1 MTCPNNWNI
10 MNVDKEIQHI
20 DSAIAELV
28 YDKAALRMAYNY
40 YHAKRDANQFKHIE
54 ENYGI
59 GVPTGITFN
68 PLVRPHIDRLV
79 GEYVGLNQDLKIT
92 CKDEETL
99 SNIMRDKQL
108 KINSELH
115 NYLKRYINNN
125 IIRTLIEGQESSLD
139 PFIEKEMKKIVDN
152 IQESFVS
159 EYEITAQ
166 NMLTYFKQSR
176 NIDLDN
182 KMQSLLVDLCVGG
195 TVYYRVRPSLSND
208 NIRFEV
214 LNPLDTFVE
223 KNPNSEYLADSRRAV
238 IRKYMSIE
246 DIIAEYHEDLKDEHI
261 KILKDWK
268 ASKGGVENSNFV
280 YVTGSAANKSVWDK
294 NHKNILGG
302 LEVHPIWDGDSNL
315 NRKNYNLIT
324 VYDVEWIEVDYK
336 TGIQYRHE
344 GTKIGD
350 NIYITKGEVENVI
363 RTKDAPNKC
372 RLSLNGLFF
381 LDKNGEPNSII
392 LKTID
397 LQNRFDLL
405 AFYKD
410 NLIASSGTVGDWI
423 DLAYVPQVLGV
434 DLPERLQKW
443 LAYKKQGLGL
453 IDSSQEGGQMMNT
466 IFNGY
471 DDTIKAQS
479 IQAIELAMQSIQH
492 QVSMITG
499 VLPEAMAQYE
509 QRDAVSNVQLGVR
522 TTMLLTKQLF
532 NAMDIIYNEANYDML
547 NLAKLVWP
555 DGITATI
562 VLGNKAQIFTAL
574 PEYYTVTDF
583 DVHIEDSAKSFQ
595 DVQSLRAISGEL
607 VRGGAAD
614 LEDVTNIMTASSMTE
629 LKRTIDRSIA
639 KKKEE
644 NSMLGQMQQQI
655 QEYEQAMKEMQQ
667 NLKSMQ
673 QENTQL
679 QKQVEANNQMKLQ
692 LEAERIAIEKERV
705 RNDKEYND
713 KTIEVKQQQVQAQVA
728 QIYDANPYNDKIKNV
743 I

>member
-1 MTCPNNWNI
+1 
-10 MNVDKEIQHI
+10 MNVDKEIQQI
-20 DSAIAELV
+20 DAAISELV

-59 GVPTGITFN
+59 GVPTEVTFN

-79 GEYVGLNQDLKIT
+79 GEYIGLSQDLKIT

-108 KINSELH
+108 KINLELH
-115 NYLKRYINNN
+115 NYLKRYVNNN
-125 IIRTLIEGQESSLD
+125 IIAPLINNKESNLD
-139 PFIEKEMKKIVDN
+139 PFVEKEMQKIIDD
-152 IQESFVS
+152 IKESYVS

-176 NIDLDN
+176 NIDLIN
-182 KMQSLLVDLCVGG
+182 KMESLMIDICVSG
-195 TVYYRVRPSLSND
+195 TAYYRVRPSLSGD

-214 LNPLDTFVE
+214 SNPLDTFVE
-223 KNPNSEYLADSRRAV
+223 KNPNSNYLADSRRAV

-246 DIIAEYHEDLKDEHI
+246 DIIAEYHNDLKDEHI

-268 ASKGGVENSNFV
+268 SSEGATENGNFV
-280 YVTGSAANKSVWDK
+280 YVRGSSANKSVWDK

-302 LEVHPIWDGDSNL
+302 LEVHPLWDGNSNVTKL
-315 NRKNYNLIT
+315 NNNLII

-336 TGIQYRHE
+336 TGIQTRHE

-350 NIYITKGEVENVI
+350 SIYITRGEVEDVI

-405 AFYKD
+405 SFYKD
-410 NLIASSGTVGDWI
+410 NLIASSGTVGDWL

-434 DLPERLQKW
+434 ELPERLQKW

-453 IDSSQEGGQMMNT
+453 IDSSQEGAQMMNT

-509 QRDAVSNVQLGVR
+509 QRDAVSNVQLGVK

-532 NAMDIIYNEANYDML
+532 KAMDVLYKEANYDML
-547 NLAKLVWP
+547 NLSKLVWP
-555 DGITATI
+555 NGMTGTI

-595 DVQSLRAISGEL
+595 DVQSLKAISGEL

-614 LEDVTNIMTASSMTE
+614 LSDITNIMTASSMTE
-629 LKRTIDRSIA
+629 LKRNIDRSIA
-639 KKKEE
+639 NKKAE
-644 NSMLGQMQQQI
+644 NDMLNQMQQQI
-655 QEYEQAMKEMQQ
+655 QQYEQSMQELQ
-667 NLKSMQ
+667 KNLQAMQ
-673 QENTQL
+673 QENAQL
-679 QKQVEANNQMKLQ
+679 QKQVESNNQMKMQ
-692 LEAERIAIEKERV
+692 MEAERIAIERERV

-713 KTIEVKQQQVQAQVA
+713 KSIEVKQQQVQAQVA
-728 QIYDANPYNDKIKNV
+728 QIYDINPYNDKIKEV
-743 I
+743 V

>member
-1 MTCPNNWNI
+1 

-20 DSAIAELV
+20 DSAIDELV

-40 YHAKRDANQFKHIE
+40 YHAKRDVNQFKHIE

-59 GVPTGITFN
+59 GVPTEVTFN

-79 GEYVGLNQDLKIT
+79 GEYIGLSQDLKIT
-92 CKDEETL
+92 CKDDETL
-99 SNIMRDKQL
+99 SNIMRDKQI
-108 KINSELH
+108 KINLELH

-125 IIRTLIEGQESSLD
+125 IISPLINNKESNLD
-139 PFIEKEMKKIVDN
+139 PFVEKEMQKIVDD
-152 IQESFVS
+152 IKESYVS

-176 NIDLDN
+176 NIDLMN
-182 KMQSLLVDLCVGG
+182 KMESLMIDMCVSG
-195 TVYYRVRPSLSND
+195 TAYYRVRPSLSGD

-214 LNPLDTFVE
+214 SNPLDTFVE
-223 KNPNSEYLADSRRAV
+223 KNPNSNYLADSRRAV
-238 IRKYMSIE
+238 IRKYMSVE
-246 DIIAEYHEDLKDEHI
+246 DIIAEYYNDLKDEHI

-268 ASKGGVENSNFV
+268 ASEGAAENSNFV
-280 YVTGSAANKSVWDK
+280 YVRGSSANKSVWDK

-302 LEVHPIWDGDSNL
+302 LEVHPLWDGDSNVTKL
-315 NRKNYNLIT
+315 NHNLII

-336 TGIQYRHE
+336 TGIQTRHE

-350 NIYITKGEVENVI
+350 NIYITRGEVEDVV
-363 RTKDAPNKC
+363 RTKDALNKC

-410 NLIASSGTVGDWI
+410 NLIASSGTVGDWL

-434 DLPERLQKW
+434 ELPERLQKW

-453 IDSSQEGGQMMNT
+453 IDSSQEGAQMMNT

-509 QRDAVSNVQLGVR
+509 QRDAVSNVQLGVK

-532 NAMDIIYNEANYDML
+532 KAMDVLYKEANYDML
-547 NLAKLVWP
+547 NLSKLVWP
-555 DGITATI
+555 NGMTGTI

-595 DVQSLRAISGEL
+595 DVQSLKAISGEL

-614 LEDVTNIMTASSMTE
+614 LNDVTNIMTASSMTE
-629 LKRTIDRSIA
+629 LKRNIDRSIA
-639 KKKEE
+639 KKKAE
-644 NSMLGQMQQQI
+644 NDMLNQMQQQI
-655 QEYEQAMKEMQQ
+655 QQYEQSMQEMQR
-667 NLKSMQ
+667 NLQAMQ
-673 QENTQL
+673 QENAQL
-679 QKQVEANNQMKLQ
+679 QKQVESNNQMKMQ
-692 LEAERIAIEKERV
+692 MEAERIAIERERV

-713 KTIEVKQQQVQAQVA
+713 KSIEVKQQQVQAQVA
-728 QIYDANPYNDKIKNV
+728 QIYDVNPYNDKIKEV
-743 I
+743 V

>member
-1 MTCPNNWNI
+1 MACPNNWNI
-10 MNVDKEIQHI
+10 MNVDKEIQQI
-20 DSAIAELV
+20 DAAISELV

-59 GVPTGITFN
+59 GVPTEVTFN

-79 GEYVGLNQDLKIT
+79 GEYLGLNQDLKTT
-92 CKDEETL
+92 CKDTETL
-99 SNIMRDKQL
+99 NNILREKQIAIANE
-108 KINSELH
+108 IN
-115 NYLKRYINNN
+115 NYLTNYLENN
-125 IIRTLIEGQESSLD
+125 IIGSILNDKESIID
-139 PFIEKEMKKIVDN
+139 PFIENELAKIREN
-152 IQESFVS
+152 ISESFVS
-159 EYEITAQ
+159 EYEIASQ
-166 NMLTYFKQSR
+166 NMLIYFKQSR

-182 KMQSLLVDLCVGG
+182 KMQSLMTDLCVSG
-195 TVYYRVRPSLSND
+195 TCYYRVRPSLSKD
-208 NIRFEV
+208 NIRLEA

-223 KNPNSEYLADSRRAV
+223 KNPNSDYLADSRRAV

-268 ASKGGVENSNFV
+268 ASEGGVENSNFV
-280 YVTGSAANKSVWDK
+280 YVTGSSANKSVWDK
-294 NHKNILGG
+294 THKNILGG
-302 LEVHPIWDGDSNL
+302 LEVHPFWDGDTNI
-315 NRKNYNLIT
+315 NRTNYNLIT
-324 VYDVEWIEVDYK
+324 VYDVEWIEVDYN
-336 TGIQYRHE
+336 TGIQTRHE
-344 GTKIGD
+344 GTKIGES
-350 NIYITKGEVENVI
+350 IYITKGEVEDVI

-392 LKTID
+392 LKTIS

-410 NLIASSGTVGDWI
+410 NLIASSGTVGDWL

-453 IDSSQEGGQMMNT
+453 IDSSQEGAQMMNT

-479 IQAIELAMQSIQH
+479 IQAIDLAMQGIQH
-492 QVSMITG
+492 QVSMLTG

-509 QRDAVSNVQLGVR
+509 QRDAVSNVQLGVK

-532 NAMDIIYNEANYDML
+532 KAMDTVYKEANYDML

-555 DGITATI
+555 DGITGTI

-595 DVQSLRAISGEL
+595 DRQALVAISGEL

-629 LKRTIDRSIA
+629 LKRNIDRSIA
-639 KKKEE
+639 KKKAE
-644 NSMLGQMQQQI
+644 NNMLNQMQQQI
-655 QEYEQAMKEMQQ
+655 QEYEQAMKEMQN
-667 NLKSMQ
+667 NLKTMQ
-673 QENTQL
+673 QENMQL
-679 QKQVEANNQMKLQ
+679 QKQVEANNQTKLE
-692 LEAERIAIEKERV
+692 LEAQRIAIEKERV

-713 KTIEVKQQQVQAQVA
+713 KSIEVKQQQVQAQVA

-743 I
+743 M

>member
-1 MTCPNNWNI
+1 

-20 DSAIAELV
+20 DSAIDELV

-40 YHAKRDANQFKHIE
+40 YHAKRDVNQFKHIE

-59 GVPTGITFN
+59 GVPTKVTFN

-79 GEYVGLNQDLKIT
+79 GEYIGLSQDLKIT
-92 CKDEETL
+92 CKDDETL
-99 SNIMRDKQL
+99 SNIMRDKQI
-108 KINSELH
+108 KINLELH

-125 IIRTLIEGQESSLD
+125 IISPLINNKESNLD
-139 PFIEKEMKKIVDN
+139 PFVEKEMQKIVDD
-152 IQESFVS
+152 IKESYVS

-176 NIDLDN
+176 NIDLMN
-182 KMQSLLVDLCVGG
+182 KMESLMIDMCVSG
-195 TVYYRVRPSLSND
+195 TAYYRVRPSLSGD

-214 LNPLDTFVE
+214 SNPLDTFVE
-223 KNPNSEYLADSRRAV
+223 KNPNSNYLADSRRAV
-238 IRKYMSIE
+238 IRKYMSVE
-246 DIIAEYHEDLKDEHI
+246 DIIAEYYNDLKDEHI

-268 ASKGGVENSNFV
+268 ASEGAAENSNFV
-280 YVTGSAANKSVWDK
+280 YVRGSSANKSVWDK

-302 LEVHPIWDGDSNL
+302 LEVHPLWDGDSNVTKL
-315 NRKNYNLIT
+315 NHNLII

-336 TGIQYRHE
+336 TGIQTRHE

-350 NIYITKGEVENVI
+350 NIYITRGEVEDVV

-372 RLSLNGLFF
+372 RLSINGLFF

-397 LQNRFDLL
+397 LQNRYDLL
-405 AFYKD
+405 SFYKD
-410 NLIASSGTVGDWI
+410 NLIAISGTVGDWL

-453 IDSSQEGGQMMNT
+453 IDSSQEGAQMMNT

-509 QRDAVSNVQLGVR
+509 QRDAVSNVQLGVK

-532 NAMDIIYNEANYDML
+532 KAMDVLYKEANYDML
-547 NLAKLVWP
+547 NLSKLVWP
-555 DGITATI
+555 NGMTGTI

-595 DVQSLRAISGEL
+595 DVQSLKAISGEL

-614 LEDVTNIMTASSMTE
+614 LNDVTNIMTASSMTE
-629 LKRTIDRSIA
+629 LKRNIDRSIA
-639 KKKEE
+639 KKKAE
-644 NSMLGQMQQQI
+644 NDMLNQMQQQI
-655 QEYEQAMKEMQQ
+655 QQYEQSMQEMQR
-667 NLKSMQ
+667 NLRAMQ
-673 QENTQL
+673 QENAQL
-679 QKQVEANNQMKLQ
+679 QKQVESNNQMKMQ
-692 LEAERIAIEKERV
+692 MEAERIAIERERV

-713 KTIEVKQQQVQAQVA
+713 KAIEVKQQQVQAQVA

-743 I
+743 L

>member
-10 MNVDKEIQHI
+10 MNVDKEIQQI
-20 DSAIAELV
+20 DAAIGELV

-59 GVPTGITFN
+59 GVPTEVTFN

-79 GEYVGLNQDLKIT
+79 GEYLGLNQDLRTT
-92 CKDEETL
+92 CKDVETL
-99 SNIMRDKQL
+99 NNILREKQL
-108 KINSELH
+108 AIAEEIN
-115 NYLKRYINNN
+115 NYLTSYLENN
-125 IIRTLIEGQESSLD
+125 IIGSILNDKESVID
-139 PFIEKEMKKIVDN
+139 PFIENELSKIREN
-152 IQESFVS
+152 ISESFVS
-159 EYEITAQ
+159 EYEIAAQ
-166 NMLTYFKQSR
+166 NMLIYFKQSR

-182 KMQSLLVDLCVGG
+182 KMQNLMTDLCVSG
-195 TVYYRVRPSLSND
+195 TCYYRVRPSLSRD
-208 NIRFEV
+208 NIRLEA

-223 KNPNSEYLADSRRAV
+223 KNPNSDYLADSRRAV

-268 ASKGGVENSNFV
+268 ASEGGVENSNFV
-280 YVTGSAANKSVWDK
+280 YVTGSSANKSVWDK
-294 NHKNILGG
+294 THKNILGG
-302 LEVHPIWDGDSNL
+302 LEVHPVWDGDTNT
-315 NRKNYNLIT
+315 NRTNYNLIT

-336 TGIQYRHE
+336 TGIQTRHE

-350 NIYITKGEVENVI
+350 SIYITKGEVEDVV

-392 LKTID
+392 LKTIS
-397 LQNRFDLL
+397 LQNRYDLL

-410 NLIASSGTVGDWI
+410 NLIASSGTVGDWL

-453 IDSSQEGGQMMNT
+453 IDSSQEGAQMMNT

-532 NAMDIIYNEANYDML
+532 KAMDTVYKEANYDML

-555 DGITATI
+555 DGITGTI

-574 PEYYTVTDF
+574 PEHYTVTDF

-595 DVQSLRAISGEL
+595 DRQALVAISGEL

-629 LKRTIDRSIA
+629 LKRNIDRSIA
-639 KKKEE
+639 KKKAE
-644 NSMLGQMQQQI
+644 NNMLNQMQQQI
-655 QEYEQAMKEMQQ
+655 QEYEQAMKEMQN
-667 NLKSMQ
+667 NLKTMQ
-673 QENTQL
+673 QENMQL
-679 QKQVEANNQMKLQ
+679 QKQVEANNQTKLE
-692 LEAERIAIEKERV
+692 LEAQRIAIEKERV

-713 KTIEVKQQQVQAQVA
+713 KSIEVKQQQVQAQVA

-743 I
+743 M

>member
-1 MTCPNNWNI
+1 

-40 YHAKRDANQFKHIE
+40 YHAKRDADQFKHIE

-59 GVPTGITFN
+59 GVPTEVTFN

-79 GEYVGLNQDLKIT
+79 GEYIGLSQDLKIT

-108 KINSELH
+108 KINLELH
-115 NYLKRYINNN
+115 NYLKRYVNNSIITPLINNK
-125 IIRTLIEGQESSLD
+125 ESNLD
-139 PFIEKEMKKIVDN
+139 PFVEEEMQKIVED
-152 IQESFVS
+152 IKESFVS

-176 NIDLDN
+176 NIDLAN
-182 KMQSLLVDLCVGG
+182 KMESLMIDLSVSG
-195 TVYYRVRPSLSND
+195 TAYYRVRPSLSGD

-214 LNPLDTFVE
+214 SNPLDTFVE

-238 IRKYMSIE
+238 IRKYMSVE
-246 DIIAEYHEDLKDEHI
+246 DIIAEYYNDLKDEHI

-268 ASKGGVENSNFV
+268 ASEEAAENSNFV
-280 YVTGSAANKSVWDK
+280 SVRGSSANKSVWDK

-302 LEVHPIWDGDSNL
+302 LEVHPLWDGNSNITKL
-315 NRKNYNLIT
+315 NNNLII

-336 TGIQYRHE
+336 TGIQTRHE

-350 NIYITKGEVENVI
+350 SIYITRGEIEDVI

-372 RLSLNGLFF
+372 RLSINGLFF

-405 AFYKD
+405 SFYKD
-410 NLIASSGTVGDWI
+410 NLIASSGTVGDWL

-453 IDSSQEGGQMMNT
+453 IDSSQEGAQMMNT

-479 IQAIELAMQSIQH
+479 IQAIELAMQSIER

-509 QRDAVSNVQLGVR
+509 QRDAVSNVQLGVK

-532 NAMDIIYNEANYDML
+532 KAMDVLYKEANYDML
-547 NLAKLVWP
+547 NLSKLVWP
-555 DGITATI
+555 NGMTGTI

-614 LEDVTNIMTASSMTE
+614 LSDVTNIMTASSMTE

-639 KKKEE
+639 KKKAE
-644 NSMLGQMQQQI
+644 NDLLNQMQQQI
-655 QEYEQAMKEMQQ
+655 QQYEQSMREMQK
-667 NLKSMQ
+667 NLQAMQ
-673 QENTQL
+673 QENAQL
-679 QKQVEANNQMKLQ
+679 QKQVESNNQMKMQ
-692 LEAERIAIEKERV
+692 MEAERIAIERERV

-713 KTIEVKQQQVQAQVA
+713 KAIEVKQQQVQAQVA

-743 I
+743 L

>member
-1 MTCPNNWNI
+1 
-10 MNVDKEIQHI
+10 MNVDKEIQQI
-20 DSAIAELV
+20 DAAISELV

-59 GVPTGITFN
+59 GVPTEVTFN

-79 GEYVGLNQDLKIT
+79 GEYIGLSQDLKIT
-92 CKDEETL
+92 CKDAETL

-108 KINSELH
+108 KINLELH
-115 NYLKRYINNN
+115 NYLKRYVNNN
-125 IIRTLIEGQESSLD
+125 IIAPLINNKESNLD
-139 PFIEKEMKKIVDN
+139 PFVEKEMQKIIDD
-152 IQESFVS
+152 IKESYVS

-176 NIDLDN
+176 NIDLMN
-182 KMQSLLVDLCVGG
+182 KMESLMIDMCVSG
-195 TVYYRVRPSLSND
+195 TAYYRVRPSLSGD

-214 LNPLDTFVE
+214 SNPLDTFVE
-223 KNPNSEYLADSRRAV
+223 KNPNSNYLADSRRAV

-246 DIIAEYHEDLKDEHI
+246 DIIAEYYNDLKDEHI

-268 ASKGGVENSNFV
+268 ASEGATKNSNFV
-280 YVTGSAANKSVWDK
+280 YVRGSSANKSVWDK

-302 LEVHPIWDGDSNL
+302 LEVHPLWDGDSNVTKL
-315 NRKNYNLIT
+315 NNNLII

-336 TGIQYRHE
+336 TGIQTRHE

-350 NIYITKGEVENVI
+350 SIYITRGEVEDVI

-405 AFYKD
+405 SFYKD
-410 NLIASSGTVGDWI
+410 NLIASSGTVGDWL

-434 DLPERLQKW
+434 ELPERLQKW

-453 IDSSQEGGQMMNT
+453 IDSSQEGAQMMNT

-492 QVSMITG
+492 RVSMITG

-509 QRDAVSNVQLGVR
+509 QRDAVSNVQLGVK

-532 NAMDIIYNEANYDML
+532 KAMDVLYKEANYDML
-547 NLAKLVWP
+547 NLSKLVWP
-555 DGITATI
+555 NGMTGTI

-595 DVQSLRAISGEL
+595 DVQSLKAISGEL

-614 LEDVTNIMTASSMTE
+614 LNDVTNIMTASSMTE
-629 LKRTIDRSIA
+629 LKRNIDRSIA
-639 KKKEE
+639 KKKAE
-644 NSMLGQMQQQI
+644 NDMLNQMQQQI
-655 QEYEQAMKEMQQ
+655 QQYEQSMQEMQR
-667 NLKSMQ
+667 NLQAMQ
-673 QENTQL
+673 QENAQL
-679 QKQVEANNQMKLQ
+679 QKQVESNNQMKMQ
-692 LEAERIAIEKERV
+692 MEAERIAIERERV

-713 KTIEVKQQQVQAQVA
+713 KSIEVKQQQVQAQVA
-728 QIYDANPYNDKIKNV
+728 QIYDVNPYNDKIKEV
-743 I
+743 V

>member
-10 MNVDKEIQHI
+10 MNVDKEIQQI
-20 DSAIAELV
+20 DAAIGELV

-59 GVPTGITFN
+59 GVPTEVTFN

-79 GEYVGLNQDLKIT
+79 GEYLGLNQDLKTT
-92 CKDEETL
+92 CKDTETL
-99 SNIMRDKQL
+99 NNILREKQIAIANE
-108 KINSELH
+108 IN
-115 NYLKRYINNN
+115 NYLTNYLENNVIGSILN
-125 IIRTLIEGQESSLD
+125 DKESIID
-139 PFIEKEMKKIVDN
+139 PFIENELTKIREN
-152 IQESFVS
+152 IAESFVS
-159 EYEITAQ
+159 EYEIASQ
-166 NMLTYFKQSR
+166 NMLIYFKQSR

-182 KMQSLLVDLCVGG
+182 KMQSLMTDLCVSG
-195 TVYYRVRPSLSND
+195 TCYYRVRPSLSKD
-208 NIRFEV
+208 NIRLEA

-223 KNPNSEYLADSRRAV
+223 KNPNSDYLADSRRAV

-268 ASKGGVENSNFV
+268 ASEGGVENSNFV
-280 YVTGSAANKSVWDK
+280 YVTGSSANKSAWDK
-294 NHKNILGG
+294 THKNILGG
-302 LEVHPIWDGDSNL
+302 LEVHPFWDGDTNT
-315 NRKNYNLIT
+315 NRTNYNLIT

-336 TGIQYRHE
+336 TGIQTRHE

-350 NIYITKGEVENVI
+350 SIYITKGEVEDVI

-392 LKTID
+392 LKTIS

-410 NLIASSGTVGDWI
+410 NLIASSGTVGDWL

-453 IDSSQEGGQMMNT
+453 IDSSQEGAQMMNT

-479 IQAIELAMQSIQH
+479 IQAIDLAMQGIQH
-492 QVSMITG
+492 QVSMLTG

-532 NAMDIIYNEANYDML
+532 KAMDTVYKEANYDML

-555 DGITATI
+555 DGITGTI

-574 PEYYTVTDF
+574 PEHYTVTDF

-595 DVQSLRAISGEL
+595 DRQALVAISGEL

-629 LKRTIDRSIA
+629 LKRNIDRSIA
-639 KKKEE
+639 KKKAE
-644 NSMLGQMQQQI
+644 NNMLNQMQQQI
-655 QEYEQAMKEMQQ
+655 QEYEQAMKEMQN
-667 NLKSMQ
+667 NLKTMQ
-673 QENTQL
+673 QENMQL
-679 QKQVEANNQMKLQ
+679 QKQVEANNQTKLE
-692 LEAERIAIEKERV
+692 LEAQRIAIEKERV

-713 KTIEVKQQQVQAQVA
+713 KSIEVKQQQVQAQVA

-743 I
+743 M

>member
-1 MTCPNNWNI
+1 MNI
-10 MNVDKEIQHI
+10 DKEIQQI
-20 DSAIAELV
+20 DAAISELV

-59 GVPTGITFN
+59 GVPTEVTFN

-79 GEYVGLNQDLKIT
+79 GEYIGLSQDLKIT

-108 KINSELH
+108 KINLELH

-125 IIRTLIEGQESSLD
+125 IIGPLINNKESNLD
-139 PFIEKEMKKIVDN
+139 PFVEKEMQKIVDDIN
-152 IQESFVS
+152 ESFVS

-176 NIDLDN
+176 NIDLIN
-182 KMQSLLVDLCVGG
+182 KMESLMIDICVGG
-195 TVYYRVRPSLSND
+195 TAYYRVRPSLSGD

-214 LNPLDTFVE
+214 SNPLDTFVE
-223 KNPNSEYLADSRRAV
+223 KNPNSNYLADSRRAV
-238 IRKYMSIE
+238 IRKYMSVE
-246 DIIAEYHEDLKDEHI
+246 DIIAEYHSDLKDEHI
-261 KILKDWK
+261 RILKNWK
-268 ASKGGVENSNFV
+268 ASEGAAENSNFV
-280 YVTGSAANKSVWDK
+280 YVRGSANNKSVWDK

-302 LEVHPIWDGDSNL
+302 LEVHPLWDGDSNITKL
-315 NRKNYNLIT
+315 NHNLII

-336 TGIQYRHE
+336 TGIQTRHE

-350 NIYITKGEVENVI
+350 SIYITRGEVEDVI

-434 DLPERLQKW
+434 ELPERLQKW

-453 IDSSQEGGQMMNT
+453 IDSSQEGAQMMNT

-479 IQAIELAMQSIQH
+479 IQAIELSMQSIQH

-509 QRDAVSNVQLGVR
+509 QRDAVSNVQLGVK

-532 NAMDIIYNEANYDML
+532 KAMDVLYKEANYDML
-547 NLAKLVWP
+547 NLSKLVWP
-555 DGITATI
+555 NGITGTI
-562 VLGNKAQIFTAL
+562 VLGNKSQIFTAL

-614 LEDVTNIMTASSMTE
+614 LSDVTNIMTASSMTE
-629 LKRTIDRSIA
+629 LKRNIDRSIA
-639 KKKEE
+639 KKKAE
-644 NSMLGQMQQQI
+644 NDMLNQMQQQI
-655 QEYEQAMKEMQQ
+655 QQYEQSMQEMQK
-667 NLKSMQ
+667 NLQAMQ
-673 QENTQL
+673 QENAQL
-679 QKQVEANNQMKLQ
+679 QKQVESNNQMKMQ
-692 LEAERIAIEKERV
+692 IEAERIAIERERV

-713 KTIEVKQQQVQAQVA
+713 KSIEVKQQQVQAQVA

>member
-1 MTCPNNWNI
+1 
-10 MNVDKEIQHI
+10 MNVDKEIQQI
-20 DSAIAELV
+20 DAAIGELV

-59 GVPTGITFN
+59 GVPTEVTFN

-79 GEYVGLNQDLKIT
+79 GEYLGLNQDLRTT
-92 CKDEETL
+92 CKDVETL
-99 SNIMRDKQL
+99 NNILREKQL
-108 KINSELH
+108 AIAGEIN
-115 NYLKRYINNN
+115 NYLISYLENN
-125 IIRTLIEGQESSLD
+125 IIGSILNDKESVID
-139 PFIEKEMKKIVDN
+139 PFIENELSKIREN
-152 IQESFVS
+152 ISESFVS
-159 EYEITAQ
+159 EYEIAAQ
-166 NMLTYFKQSR
+166 NMLIYFKQSR

-182 KMQSLLVDLCVGG
+182 KMQSLMTDLCVSG
-195 TVYYRVRPSLSND
+195 TCYYRVRPSLSKD
-208 NIRFEV
+208 NIRLEA

-223 KNPNSEYLADSRRAV
+223 KNPNSDYLADSRRAV

-268 ASKGGVENSNFV
+268 ASESGVENSNFV
-280 YVTGSAANKSVWDK
+280 YVTGSSANKSVWDK

-302 LEVHPIWDGDSNL
+302 LEVHPVWDGNTNT
-315 NRKNYNLIT
+315 NRTNYNLIT

-336 TGIQYRHE
+336 TGVQSRHE

-350 NIYITKGEVENVI
+350 SIYITKGEVEDVV

-392 LKTID
+392 LKTIS
-397 LQNRFDLL
+397 LQNRYDLL

-410 NLIASSGTVGDWI
+410 NLIASSGTVGDWL

-453 IDSSQEGGQMMNT
+453 IDSSQEGAQMMNT

-532 NAMDIIYNEANYDML
+532 KAMDTVYKEANYDML

-555 DGITATI
+555 DGITGTI

-574 PEYYTVTDF
+574 PEHYTVTDF

-595 DVQSLRAISGEL
+595 DRQSLVAISGEL

-629 LKRTIDRSIA
+629 LKRNIDRSIA
-639 KKKEE
+639 KKKAE
-644 NSMLGQMQQQI
+644 NNMLNQMQQQI
-655 QEYEQAMKEMQQ
+655 QEYEQAMKEMQN
-667 NLKSMQ
+667 NLKTMQ
-673 QENTQL
+673 QENMQL
-679 QKQVEANNQMKLQ
+679 QKQVEANNQTKLE
-692 LEAERIAIEKERV
+692 LEAQRIAIEKERV

-713 KTIEVKQQQVQAQVA
+713 KSIEVKQQQVQAQVA
-728 QIYDANPYNDKIKNV
+728 QIYDSNPYNDKIKNV
-743 I
+743 M

>member
-1 MTCPNNWNI
+1 

-20 DSAIAELV
+20 DSAIDELV

-40 YHAKRDANQFKHIE
+40 YHAKRDVNQFKHIE

-59 GVPTGITFN
+59 GVPTEVTFN

-79 GEYVGLNQDLKIT
+79 GEYIGLSQDLKIT
-92 CKDEETL
+92 CKDDETL
-99 SNIMRDKQL
+99 SNIMRDKQI
-108 KINSELH
+108 KINLELH

-125 IIRTLIEGQESSLD
+125 IISPLINNKESNLD
-139 PFIEKEMKKIVDN
+139 PFVEKEMQKIVDD
-152 IQESFVS
+152 IKESYVS

-176 NIDLDN
+176 NIDLMN
-182 KMQSLLVDLCVGG
+182 KMESLMIDMCVSG
-195 TVYYRVRPSLSND
+195 TAYYRVRPSLSGD

-214 LNPLDTFVE
+214 SNPLDTFVE
-223 KNPNSEYLADSRRAV
+223 KNPNSNYLADSRRAV
-238 IRKYMSIE
+238 IRKYMSVE
-246 DIIAEYHEDLKDEHI
+246 DIIAEYYNDLKDEHI

-268 ASKGGVENSNFV
+268 ASEGAAENSNFV
-280 YVTGSAANKSVWDK
+280 YVRGSSANKSVWDK

-302 LEVHPIWDGDSNL
+302 LEVHPLWDGDSNVTKL
-315 NRKNYNLIT
+315 NHNLII

-336 TGIQYRHE
+336 TGIQTRHE

-350 NIYITKGEVENVI
+350 NIYITRGEVEDVV

-410 NLIASSGTVGDWI
+410 NLIASSGTVGDWL

-453 IDSSQEGGQMMNT
+453 IDSSQEGAQMMNT

-479 IQAIELAMQSIQH
+479 IQAIELSMQSIQH

-509 QRDAVSNVQLGVR
+509 QRDAVSNVQLGVK

-532 NAMDIIYNEANYDML
+532 KAMDVLYKEANYDML
-547 NLAKLVWP
+547 NLSKLVWP
-555 DGITATI
+555 NGMTGTI

-595 DVQSLRAISGEL
+595 DVQSLKAISGEL

-614 LEDVTNIMTASSMTE
+614 LNDVTNIMTASSMTE
-629 LKRTIDRSIA
+629 LKRNIDRSIA
-639 KKKEE
+639 KKKAE
-644 NSMLGQMQQQI
+644 NDMLNQMQQQI
-655 QEYEQAMKEMQQ
+655 QQYEQSMQEMQR
-667 NLKSMQ
+667 NLQAMQ
-673 QENTQL
+673 QENAQL
-679 QKQVEANNQMKLQ
+679 QKQVESNNQMKMQ
-692 LEAERIAIEKERV
+692 MEAERIAIERERV

-713 KTIEVKQQQVQAQVA
+713 KSIEVKQQQVQAQVA

-743 I
+743 L

>member
-10 MNVDKEIQHI
+10 MNVDKEIQQI
-20 DSAIAELV
+20 DAAIGELV

-59 GVPTGITFN
+59 GVPTEVTFN

-79 GEYVGLNQDLKIT
+79 GEYLGLNQDLKTT
-92 CKDEETL
+92 CKDTETL
-99 SNIMRDKQL
+99 NNILREKQIAIANE
-108 KINSELH
+108 IN
-115 NYLKRYINNN
+115 NYLTNYLENNVIGSILN
-125 IIRTLIEGQESSLD
+125 DKESIID
-139 PFIEKEMKKIVDN
+139 PFIENELTKIREN
-152 IQESFVS
+152 IAESFVS
-159 EYEITAQ
+159 EYEIASQ
-166 NMLTYFKQSR
+166 NMLIYFKQSR

-182 KMQSLLVDLCVGG
+182 KMQSLMTDLCVSG
-195 TVYYRVRPSLSND
+195 TCYYRVRPSLSKD
-208 NIRFEV
+208 NIRLEA

-223 KNPNSEYLADSRRAV
+223 KNPNSDYLADSRRAV

-261 KILKDWK
+261 NILKDWK
-268 ASKGGVENSNFV
+268 ASEGGVENSNFV
-280 YVTGSAANKSVWDK
+280 YVTGSSANKSAWDK
-294 NHKNILGG
+294 THKNILGG
-302 LEVHPIWDGDSNL
+302 LEVHPFWDGDTNT
-315 NRKNYNLIT
+315 NRTNYNLIT

-336 TGIQYRHE
+336 TGIQTRHE

-350 NIYITKGEVENVI
+350 SIYITKGEVEDVI

-392 LKTID
+392 LKTIS

-410 NLIASSGTVGDWI
+410 NLIASSGTVGDWL

-453 IDSSQEGGQMMNT
+453 IDSSQEGAQMMNT

-479 IQAIELAMQSIQH
+479 IQAIDLAMQGIQH
-492 QVSMITG
+492 QVSMLTG

-532 NAMDIIYNEANYDML
+532 KAMDTVYKEANYDML

-555 DGITATI
+555 DGITGTI

-574 PEYYTVTDF
+574 PEHYTVTDF

-595 DVQSLRAISGEL
+595 DRQALVAISGEL

-629 LKRTIDRSIA
+629 LKRNIDRSIA
-639 KKKEE
+639 KKKAE
-644 NSMLGQMQQQI
+644 NNMLNQMQQQI
-655 QEYEQAMKEMQQ
+655 QEYEQAMKEMQN
-667 NLKSMQ
+667 NLKTMQ
-673 QENTQL
+673 QENMQL
-679 QKQVEANNQMKLQ
+679 QKQVEANNQTKLE
-692 LEAERIAIEKERV
+692 LEAQRIAIEKERV

-713 KTIEVKQQQVQAQVA
+713 KSIEVKQQQVQAQVA

-743 I
+743 M

>member
-1 MTCPNNWNI
+1 
-10 MNVDKEIQHI
+10 MNVDKEIQQI
-20 DSAIAELV
+20 DAAISELV

-59 GVPTGITFN
+59 GVPTEVTFN

-79 GEYVGLNQDLKIT
+79 GEYLGLNQDLKIT

-99 SNIMRDKQL
+99 SNIMRDKQI
-108 KINSELH
+108 KINLELH

-125 IIRTLIEGQESSLD
+125 IITPLINDKESNLD
-139 PFIEKEMKKIVDN
+139 PFVEREMQKIVED
-152 IQESFVS
+152 IKESFVS

-176 NIDLDN
+176 NIDLAN
-182 KMQSLLVDLCVGG
+182 KMESLMVDLSVSG
-195 TVYYRVRPSLSND
+195 TAYYRVRPSLSGD

-214 LNPLDTFVE
+214 SNPLDTFVE

-238 IRKYMSIE
+238 IRKYMSVE
-246 DIIAEYHEDLKDEHI
+246 DIIAEYHNDLKDEHI

-268 ASKGGVENSNFV
+268 ASEGAAENGNFV
-280 YVTGSAANKSVWDK
+280 YVRGSSANKSVWDK

-302 LEVHPIWDGDSNL
+302 LEVHPLWDGDSNITKL
-315 NRKNYNLIT
+315 NHNLII

-336 TGIQYRHE
+336 TGIQTRHE

-350 NIYITKGEVENVI
+350 SIYITRGEIEDVI

-372 RLSLNGLFF
+372 RLSVNGLFF

-405 AFYKD
+405 SFYKD
-410 NLIASSGTVGDWI
+410 NLIASSGTVGDWL

-453 IDSSQEGGQMMNT
+453 IDSSQDGAQMMNT

-479 IQAIELAMQSIQH
+479 IQAIELAMQSIER

-509 QRDAVSNVQLGVR
+509 QRDAVSNVQLGVK

-532 NAMDIIYNEANYDML
+532 KAMDVLYKEANYDML
-547 NLAKLVWP
+547 NLSKLVWP
-555 DGITATI
+555 NGMTGTI

-614 LEDVTNIMTASSMTE
+614 LSDITNIMTASSMTE
-629 LKRTIDRSIA
+629 LKRNIDRSIA
-639 KKKEE
+639 KKKAE
-644 NSMLGQMQQQI
+644 NDMLNQMQQQI
-655 QEYEQAMKEMQQ
+655 QQYEQSMQEMQK
-667 NLKSMQ
+667 NLQAMQ
-673 QENTQL
+673 QENAQL
-679 QKQVEANNQMKLQ
+679 QKQVESNNQMKMQ
-692 LEAERIAIEKERV
+692 MEAERIAIERERV
-705 RNDKEYND
+705 RNDKDYND
-713 KTIEVKQQQVQAQVA
+713 KSIEVKQQQVQAQVA
-728 QIYDANPYNDKIKNV
+728 QIYDVNPYNDKIKM
-743 I
+743 